1 MDSRGRIPTR
11 GPRPRTAFPLP
22 SCLPHSSAET
32 VIVNPLHRGGSV
44 PILNGDTAVTG
55 WQVTWHAVG
64 VPERPEPH
72 PTRGSHVAALHVSAD
87 Q

>member
-1 MDSRGRIPTR
+1 MLNPSESRREDLIH
-11 GPRPRTAFPLP
+11 APL
-22 SCLPHSSAET
+22 
-32 VIVNPLHRGGSV
+32 
-44 PILNGDTAVTG
+44 LNGDTAVTG

>member
-1 MDSRGRIPTR
+1 M
-11 GPRPRTAFPLP
+11 
-22 SCLPHSSAET
+22 
-32 VIVNPLHRGGSV
+32 VNPLRRGGSI